1 MKHILTIW
9 LLMFAVSTTFSQ
21 SHFKYVCVYDDGDA
35 SNASFCRQIESYFY
49 QIGIRPI
56 KFGDMYK
63 DFSINPYEV
72 IHVPS
77 WNYDPFAFDSFYI
90 DLHVINSF
98 GTRRLYAGSLNK
110 FLKKPDSYLQR
121 SSYSVPYVEKT
132 AWGENSLKSHWSKSG
147 AIDIEGIY
155 QSIEP
160 DGYRI
165 GIIEENNK
173 LKIIILDDYPVWK
186 TGDVLGEI
194 FGATNTIFNLQ
205 WRTPSKLGKLNVFG
219 YMDHVG
225 LHVNFSKT
233 DVEIEELHFLKNY
246 SPQKSDIQEGGNSVS
261 SGSGIILTSDG
272 IIATNY
278 HVVKNASSILIQIQ
292 SSGKVHSYKAQI
304 VIDDQ
309 INDLCL
315 LKIVDDDFKNLPA
328 IPYNFS
334 SQICDV
340 GTNIFSMG
348 YPMSSILGQEVK
360 VTDGLISSKTGYKNN
375 VVMYQISAPI
385 QPGNSGGPLFDK
397 KGNLIGITN
406 AGVPDAQNVG
416 YAIKSSYLKNLI
428 DAAPQAIK
436 LPDSNTISKQ
446 PLTEQIKILTPYVV
460 FIKVEQSKE

>member
-9 LLMFAVSTTFSQ
+9 LLMFAVNATFSQ
-21 SHFKYVCVYDDGDA
+21 SYFKYVLVAVDDNAYHA
-35 SNASFCRQIESYFY
+35 SLCSQIESDFY

-56 KFGDMYK
+56 KLGDLYK
-63 DFSINPYEV
+63 DFSINPYQV
-72 IHVPS
+72 ISVTEWS
-77 WNYDPFAFDSFYI
+77 WSPFDGFYVKLYGSNYE
-90 DLHVINSF
+90 HM
-98 GTRRLYAGSLNK
+98 LYAGLLGR
-110 FLKKPDSYLQR
+110 FLRKYDSYLQR
-121 SSYSVPYVEKT
+121 RFYSVPHVEKT
-132 AWGENSLKSHWSKSG
+132 AWGENSLKSHWSKNG
-147 AIDIEGIY
+147 ATDIEGIY

-194 FGATNTIFNLQ
+194 LGETNTIFNLQ
-205 WRTPSKLGKLNVFG
+205 WRTPSKSRKLNVFG
-219 YMDHVG
+219 YMDHIG

-233 DVEIEELHFLKNY
+233 DVGIDELHFLKNY

-278 HVVKNASSILIQIQ
+278 HVVKNASNILVEIK
-292 SSGKVHSYKAQI
+292 SSGEVHRYKAQI

-315 LKIVDDDFKNLPA
+315 LKVVDDDFKNLST

-340 GTNIFSMG
+340 GTSIFSMG

-436 LPDSNTISKQ
+436 LPNSNTISKQ